1 MENQRIDTPENIKKA
16 EEILGQI
23 GLPLQ
28 PRAVMDIRREM
39 AKPDPDFQKIVH
51 SVSTDVALSAAT
63 LKITNS
69 AFFGGMKTD
78 SIPHALLRL
87 GLSNFYSI
95 VLTTALYNAMGC
107 GTNRALDK
115 FRRHSSSVALVC
127 SHITHKLQIDLEE
140 AAYTLGLFHDCGVPL
155 LLRKFP
161 DYAKM
166 ADYALPSSPLEA
178 IPDYFESVV
187 GLETDRYNTNHC
199 IMGYIMAKSWGLSD
213 TVLSVILNHHNIS
226 MRALKDPVRRKLL
239 GILFLAEFICQSCD
253 PDTYAFH
260 QNASEW
266 HGVHHRTLAV
276 LRVNPVDIRILEE
289 ESCEIIKNNDW
300 L

>member
-1 MENQRIDTPENIKKA
+1 MENPRIDTPENIKKA

-23 GLPLQ
+23 GLPPQ

-39 AKPDPDFQKIVH
+39 ARPDPDFQKIVH
-51 SVSTDVALSAAT
+51 AVSADVALSAAT

-69 AFFGGMKTD
+69 AFFGGLKTD
-78 SIPHALLRL
+78 SIHHALLRL
-87 GLSNFYSI
+87 GLGNFYSI

-107 GTNRALDK
+107 GTNHTLDK
-115 FRRHSSSVALVC
+115 FRKHSSSVALVC
-127 SHITHKLQIDLEE
+127 SHITQKLQVDLED

-155 LLRKFP
+155 LLKKFP

-166 ADYALPSSPLEA
+166 ADYALPSSPLEG

-213 TVLSVILNHHNIS
+213 NLLSVLLNHHNIS
-226 MRALKDPVRRKLL
+226 MRALKDPSQRRLL
-239 GILFLAEFICQSCD
+239 GILFLAEFVCQSCD

-260 QNASEW
+260 QHAPEW
-266 HGVHHRTLAV
+266 HTAHRRTLEV
-276 LRVNPVDIRILEE
+276 LGIHAVDIRILEE